1 MRTLVLVIL
10 AGLVTG
16 CANAYW
22 ARPGAT
28 LPDLVRES
36 DGCYRAA
43 LEVEAP
49 SALPGP
55 SGEPR
60 LLPRTTPP
68 PKLWQRPPRQA
79 AFETFDGQLRYERC
93 MHTRGWVSARTSAP
107 SL

>member
-1 MRTLVLVIL
+1 MKPFMLVVL
-10 AGLVTG
+10 AGLITG
-16 CANAYW
+16 CTNAYW
-22 ARPGAT
+22 ARSGAT

-36 DGCYRAA
+36 ENCYRAA

-55 SGEPR
+55 SGQPR

-68 PKLWQRPPRQA
+68 PNLWQRPPRQA

-93 MHTRGWVSARTSAP
+93 MSARGWESARTTAP
-107 SL
+107 TL